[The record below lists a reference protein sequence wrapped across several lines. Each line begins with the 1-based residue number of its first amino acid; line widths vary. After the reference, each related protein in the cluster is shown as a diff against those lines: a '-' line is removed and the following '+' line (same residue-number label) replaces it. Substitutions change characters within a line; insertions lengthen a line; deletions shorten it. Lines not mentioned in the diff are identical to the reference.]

1 MRKNRTTEKAHE
13 VRTTAV
19 ILTQPKPLEEILKTF
34 HDCRDCKHCFRMFA
48 FWHCELSPE
57 TPEDEIVMF
66 KHHLIKSCEKFTQKE
81 K

>member
-1 MRKNRTTEKAHE
+1 MKKRTTEKARE
-13 VRTTAV
+13 ARTTAV
-19 ILTQPKPLEEILKTF
+19 ILTQPKPLGDIIKSF
-34 HDCRDCKHCFRMFA
+34 HDCRDCKHCFRMFK

-66 KHHLIKSCEKFTQKE
+66 KHHKIIICERFEQKD